1 LTEEASRLLRDRV
14 AYRQMQEALHE
25 VRASLGAPGASQ
37 RAAAV
42 VLAEC
47 RR

>member
-1 LTEEASRLLRDRV
+1 MRDRV
-14 AYRQMQEALHE
+14 AYRQMREALQE
-25 VRASLGAPGASQ
+25 VRASLGEPGASQ

-47 RR
+47 RS